1 MRRLLGAIVFVGLCL
16 GLTSCGKKAGEIV
29 IGEYGSLTGPTAT
42 FGKSTNKG
50 IAMAVQ
56 QANEAGG
63 VAGATLRVIT
73 EDDQGRPEE
82 AATAVNK
89 LISQDQ
95 VIAVIGE
102 VASSNSLAGAPIC
115 QKSGVPMISP
125 SSTSVKV
132 TEVGDYIF
140 RVCFIDPFQGAVMA
154 KFAAQSLRLTRV
166 AILRDVRSDYSIGLA
181 DVFRSTFESLG
192 GTISADESYQQGDVD
207 FRAPL
212 TALIASNPQAIFV
225 PGYYT
230 DVGLIARQSRDLGLA
245 VPLLG
250 GDGWDSPK
258 LTEIGGKAMEGC
270 YFSNHYA
277 TDDQNPVVQEFIANY
292 KSKYN
297 EVPDA
302 LAALGYDAA
311 RLARPRVEGVAEV
324 EPRRV
329 REPAIRRS
337 DLRRGEGEPP
347 SGPALG
353 ARPPGSDARVPRRDR
368 VDHARREAQ
377 RAEACRRAEDP
388 GPEVLLRR
396 ADRSLEKSR
405 CRSFFN
411 SWSTAFPGG
420 ASTP

>member
-1 MRRLLGAIVFVGLCL
+1 MRLKGALLIVGL
-16 GLTSCGKKAGEIV
+16 GLTLVSCGKNAGEIR

-50 IAMAVQ
+50 IAMAIQ
-56 QANEAGG
+56 QVNESGG
-63 VAGATLRVIT
+63 VGGATLRVIT

-95 VIAVIGE
+95 VVAVLGE

-115 QKSGVPMISP
+115 QKAGVPMISP
-125 SSTSVKV
+125 SSTNEKV
-132 TEVGDYIF
+132 TEVGDFIF

-154 KFAAQSLRLTRV
+154 KFAAQSLRLNRV
-166 AILRDVRSDYSIGLA
+166 AILRDLRSDYSIGLA

-212 TALIASNPQAIFV
+212 TAILATQPQAIFV

-230 DVGLIARQSRDLGLA
+230 DVGLIARQARDLGLT

-277 TDDQNPVVQEFIANY
+277 TDDQNPVVQEFISNFKA
-292 KSKYN
+292 KYN

-311 RLARPRVEGVAEV
+311 RLLV
-324 EPRRV
+324 
-329 REPAIRRS
+329 
-337 DLRRGEGEPP
+337 
-347 SGPALG
+347 
-353 ARPPGSDARVPRRDR
+353 
-368 VDHARREAQ
+368 HAMKQ
-377 RAEACRRAEDP
+377 LQKSN
-388 GPEVLLRR
+388 PEEFGLL
-396 ADRSLEKSR
+396 AS
-405 CRSFFN
+405 
-411 SWSTAFPGG
+411 GG
-420 ASTP
+420 ASGEGKEKRAAALRQLRDILAETREFPGVTGSISLDAKRNALKPAVVLKIQGQKFTFVERIAP

>member
-1 MRRLLGAIVFVGLCL
+1 MKMRRLLGAVVFVGLCL

-56 QANEAGG
+56 QANETGG

-166 AILRDVRSDYSIGLA
+166 AILRDLRSDYSIGLA

-258 LTEIGGKAMEGC
+258 LTEIGGKAIEGC

-277 TDDQNPVVQEFIANY
+277 TDDQNPVVQDFIANY

-302 LAALGYDAA
+302 LAALGFDAA
-311 RLARPRVEGVAEV
+311 RLLIHALKELQKSKPAEFASLQSGGATSG
-324 EPRRV
+324 EAKESRLQALRSV
-329 REPAIRRS
+329 R
-337 DLRRGEGEPP
+337 DLL
-347 SGPALG
+347 AQT
-353 ARPPGSDARVPRRDR
+353 
-368 VDHARREAQ
+368 RE
-377 RAEACRRAEDP
+377 
-388 GPEVLLRR
+388 
-396 ADRSLEKSR
+396 
-405 CRSFFN
+405 
-411 SWSTAFPGG
+411 FPGVTG
-420 ASTP
+420 SISLDEKRNALKPAVVLKIQDQKFSFVERIAP